1 MKKLILLSL
10 LLASYAFSFSQS
22 GEKSNPQQ
30 FLWNYQLPEKNSN
43 GPMEV
48 LVKGNYYFK
57 KDIIG
62 TVCKVY
68 LHFKVTELEF
78 MSKYGTRRYKYKGD
92 IYRED
97 EVRATDGLAGKGFD
111 GLNITAVR
119 IRIRANHIR
128 NPEDAYIGGTIAHT
142 VGEVDKDADLNN
154 LSLNLVS
161 SEMTLVNW
169 TGGSELEARLSAMNK
184 LVDNRQKYKTIIAQ
198 ADEAFNAKNWG
209 EAKTKYQQASNI
221 FNTEPYPKS
230 QLSRINKMLED
241 QKLSDAEKT
250 TVSSGQNT
258 NSNNKTVSG
267 SNTAAVVKK
276 QGTGTAGSGS
286 TDIWRTDNAAGR
298 MEGVPADAPPMI
310 MDKSGNHYVK
320 DAAGKYIQT
329 SKEHYD
335 RVKKEHTDAK
345 NKLAQDANAAQKKK
359 NEEELLQKLNA
370 SQNKFLDDMKAAREK
385 DERDG
390 ALMANSFYKAQAKK
404 EVRSDMNNL
413 TKLDGSFESLEALE
427 NAYLEQRSA
436 LYDQQEQLVNA
447 GREHVSASMDYAFKD
462 ANANVAAY
470 KGLATGLANLASDA
484 EAEKE
489 ARAARIRLEN
499 EKRRQEQLFKERK
512 QKQLLDLRR
521 NLLKQCADGGVPFS
535 WHKVSSDELYFFSYI
550 IPAEGVEKGNPS
562 VLVSNVFT
570 VQKSADG
577 TWPYKNSILNE
588 LKKAAGSSAKII
600 LVGYYTDEEEAKKVQ
615 ESFVS
620 IGTKSEMAIKPF
632 LYKRKKTTG
641 AGTVNSADLWNSANG
656 KKSEEKSSSGK
667 SSDLWNKTGGNQ

>member
-30 FLWNYQLPEKNSN
+30 FLWNYQLPEKNNN

-78 MSKYGTRRYKYKGD
+78 MSKYGTRRYKYKGQ

-111 GLNITAVR
+111 DLNITSVR

-128 NPEDAYIGGTIAHT
+128 NPEDAYIGSTIAHT

-184 LVDNRQKYKTIIAQ
+184 LVDNRQKYKTIIAE
-198 ADEAFNAKNWG
+198 ADEAFKAKNWEG
-209 EAKTKYQQASNI
+209 ARRKYQQASGL
-221 FNTEPYPKS
+221 FNSEPYPKS
-230 QLSRINKMLED
+230 QLARIDKALEE
-241 QKLSDAEKT
+241 QKLSTAPKSEL
-250 TVSSGQNT
+250 G
-258 NSNNKTVSG
+258 SG
-267 SNTAAVVKK
+267 SNTGGNFRPGYGGNASTAVKK
-276 QGTGTAGSGS
+276 QETVPGS
-286 TDIWRTDNAAGR
+286 TAVWKTGGNEGR
-298 MEGVPADAPPMI
+298 QEGIPPNAPPMI
-310 MDKSGNHYVK
+310 MDKSGNHYVQ
-320 DAAGKYIQT
+320 DASGKYVQT

-345 NKLAQDANAAQKKK
+345 NKLAQEAYNEQKKK
-359 NEEELLQKLNA
+359 NEQELLDKLHA
-370 SQNKFLDDMKAAREK
+370 SQNKFLDDMKAKKEK

-390 ALMANSFYKAQAKK
+390 ELMATSYYKAEAKK
-404 EVRSDMNNL
+404 NVRSEMNSL
-413 TKLDGSFESLEALE
+413 STLDGSYESLEALQ

-470 KGLATGLANLASDA
+470 KGLATGLANMASDA

-499 EKRRQEQLFKERK
+499 ERRRQEQLFKERK

-562 VLVSNVFT
+562 VLVSNVFS
-570 VQKSADG
+570 VQRSADG
-577 TWPYKNSILNE
+577 TWPYKSSILNE
-588 LKKAAGSSAKII
+588 LKKAAGSNAKIT
-600 LVGYYTDEEEAKKVQ
+600 LVGYYTDEKEAIKVQ
-615 ESFVS
+615 ESFVG
-620 IGTKSEMAIKPF
+620 IGTKSEMAMKPF

-641 AGTVNSADLWNSANG
+641 SATVNNADLWNNSNG
-656 KKSEEKSSSGK
+656 KKPGEKSSAGK
-667 SSDLWNKTGGNQ
+667 SSDLWNKSGENH